1 MSPMDWQ
8 IRNSGGVAIRRDGKG
23 DPWAMDHRRLG
34 RGWNMRDG
42 DEIHR
47 CTWEIEHRENMHFSD
62 MVFDSYANRGKL
74 IRRCATLCRT
84 DRKASVEIAEREIE
98 SGAVCIAHL
107 LQECRNDKL
116 CQGGHGGRAFI
127 VCGDDYPYI
136 YIELD
141 PETGMEMRREPLLN
155 ELAWHDLYKRL
166 GLDVQKNQL
175 EQWLLGSCLVE
186 GKYGR

>member
-1 MSPMDWQ
+1 MSSMDWQ
-8 IRNSGGVAIRRDGKG
+8 IRNAGGVAIRRDGKG

-47 CTWEIEHRENMHFSD
+47 CIWEIEHCEDTRFSD
-62 MVFDSYANRGKL
+62 MVFDAYANRGKL
-74 IRRCATLCRT
+74 IRKCATLCRT
-84 DRKASVEIAEREIE
+84 DRKASIERAEQEIK

-107 LQECRNDKL
+107 LQECRNDKR

-127 VCGDDYPYI
+127 VCGEGYPYT

-141 PETGMEMRREPLLN
+141 TETGIETRREPLLN
-155 ELAWHDLYKRL
+155 ERAWHDLYRIL
-166 GLDVQKNQL
+166 GLDVEKTQL
-175 EQWLLGSCLVE
+175 EQWLLESCLVE
-186 GKYGR
+186 EF